1 MLRNALLA
9 LLCLLMT
16 ACYQQEKPGINDWD
30 LTKEQ
35 MDSVTFFRTHHYGH
49 NYNFRVT
56 ADSLKL
62 LVIGNPMEIGHAITL
77 HEVSV
82 GDGDL
87 LVVGDIFT
95 LPSDEEDSIWVQV
108 LRDSETMGWIHETE
122 LLENV
127 VPNNPISRFISFF
140 SNTHLLIILAFLV
153 LVSGLYA
160 LRSLYRRKAKLVHFN
175 DIGSVYPT
183 LLTLLVASSAVF
195 YSSIQLWAP
204 DTWSHFYFHPT
215 LNPFH
220 GPVLIGIFLASV
232 WALLI
237 VAMASLAD
245 SRRYLT
251 PAEMMVYYLGLMG
264 VCAVDYVVFSVST
277 LYYIGYPL
285 LLAYYVFALY
295 RYFRYAH
302 VRYICG
308 NCGRRMREKGVCPW
322 CGAQNV

>member
-1 MLRNALLA
+1 MRRILIFTALLLSLA
-9 LLCLLMT
+9 S
-16 ACYQQEKPGINDWD
+16 CYQQEKPGTEAWD

-35 MDSVTFFRTHHYGH
+35 MDSVSFFKTHYYGH

-56 ADSLKL
+56 ADTLNL
-62 LVIGNPMEIGHAITL
+62 IAIGNPMEIGRALVL

-82 GDGDL
+82 VSGDL

-95 LPSDEEDSIWVQV
+95 LPSDSVDSIWVQV
-108 LRDSETMGWIHETE
+108 LRDSETMGWVHETE

-140 SNTHLLIILAFLV
+140 SNTHLLIIMAFVV
-153 LVSGLYA
+153 LVSALYA

-175 DIGSVYPT
+175 DIGSIYPT

-204 DTWSHFYFHPT
+204 ETWSHFYFHPT
-215 LNPFH
+215 LNPFRVSVH
-220 GPVLIGIFLASV
+220 LGFFLASV
-232 WALLI
+232 WGILI
-237 VAMASLAD
+237 VALAALAD
-245 SRRYLT
+245 IRRYLT
-251 PAEMMVYYLGLMG
+251 PGAQMVYYLGLMG
-264 VCAVDYVVFSVST
+264 VCALDYVVFSVST

-285 LLAYYVFALY
+285 LLAYYVFALR

-322 CGAQNV
+322 CGAHNV